1 MQFMISWTFF
11 HVVYSTVAN
20 MFMPLN
26 SRIRSCLPIHAMLA
40 WILYCRIFI
49 PILLQKLQ
57 KSGICGVLCI
67 ILLLLLLFIII

>member
-1 MQFMISWTFF
+1 
-11 HVVYSTVAN
+11 
-20 MFMPLN
+20 
-26 SRIRSCLPIHAMLA
+26 MLA